1 MQKRRTWK
9 ARAVVKASL
18 LVFLIIAVLAPL
30 ICLLFSIG
38 SVDVGS
44 IVGSRQFLESLKN
57 SVLVTLTATAVSLV
71 LALVLAW
78 CIARSGLG
86 KKGALSQLLS
96 LPMLIPSI
104 SHGMGL
110 IVLFGANGV
119 LTNLLGLNTSIYGF
133 WGIVIGSVM
142 YSFPVAFLMLLDVF
156 QYEDYTVYESAQVLG
171 IPKIRQFLSITLPYL
186 RKPMISVMFATFTLI
201 FTDYGVPLM
210 VGGKFMTLPVYMY
223 NEVIGLM
230 NFGKGAVVGLFLL
243 MPAVVAFLFDL
254 FNKDSGNAS
263 FTVKSFEIKKSRK
276 RDCVCRVLVGV
287 AIVLVL
293 LPIVSFALLTFVEK
307 YPIDMS
313 LSLHNIT
320 QAMDMGTGK
329 YLVNSLIIAVLT
341 ATAGTAIAYLNAYF
355 AARSKGI
362 LARSLHLGSIATLA
376 VPGIVL
382 GLSYVMFFK
391 GSFLY
396 GTLAILILVNTIHF
410 FASPYLMA
418 YNAMHKLN
426 PNLEAVAKTIGI
438 PSWRLIKDVFIP
450 QTRDTMLEMF
460 SYFFVNSMITISAV
474 SFLST
479 VKNMPV
485 SMMITQFEGMML
497 LECSAYVSLL
507 ILVVNLL
514 MKGVIHGLKRHGA
527 ARRDGEEEN
536 GFEPKTI

>member
-18 LVFLIIAVLAPL
+18 LVFLILAVLAPL

-38 SVDVGS
+38 SVDVGG
-44 IVGSRQFLESLKN
+44 IVGSRQFLQSLKN

-78 CIARSGLG
+78 CIARSGLR
-86 KKGALSQLLS
+86 KKGFLSQLLS

-186 RKPMISVMFATFTLI
+186 RKPMISVLFATFTLI

-230 NFGKGAVVGLFLL
+230 NFGKGAVVALFLL
-243 MPAVVAFLFDL
+243 IPAVVAFLFDL

-263 FTVKSFEIKKSRK
+263 FTVKTFEIKKSRK
-276 RDCVCRVLVGV
+276 RDFVCRVLVGV

-341 ATAGTAIAYLNAYF
+341 AAAGTAIAYLNAYF
-355 AARSKGI
+355 AARGNGV
-362 LARSLHLGSIATLA
+362 LARSLHLGSITTLA

-426 PNLEAVAKTIGI
+426 SNLEAVAKTIGI

-479 VKNMPV
+479 VKTMPV
-485 SMMITQFEGMML
+485 SMMITQFEGQML
-497 LECSAYVSLL
+497 LECSAYISLL
-507 ILVVNLL
+507 ILTANLV
-514 MKGVIHGLKRHGA
+514 MKGIVHGMKRHRAKG
-527 ARRDGEEEN
+527 RNGEEEN
-536 GFEPKTI
+536 GFEPKAI

>member
-18 LVFLIIAVLAPL
+18 LVFLVLTVLVPL
-30 ICLLFSIG
+30 GSLLLSMG

-44 IVGSRQFLESLKN
+44 VIASKQFLESLRN
-57 SVLVTLTATAVSLV
+57 SVLVTLTATLLS
-71 LALVLAW
+71 LALALLLAW
-78 CIARSGLG
+78 CVARSGLR
-86 KKGALSQLLS
+86 KKGLFSSLLS

-171 IPKIRQFLSITLPYL
+171 IPKFRQFLSITLPYL
-186 RKPMISVMFATFTLI
+186 RKPLISVLFATFTLI

-210 VGGKFMTLPVYMY
+210 VGGKCMTLPVYMY

-230 NFGKGAVVGLFLL
+230 NFGKCAVVGLFLL
-243 MPAVVAFLFDL
+243 VPAVVAFLFDL
-254 FNKDSGNAS
+254 FNKDNGSAS
-263 FTVKSFEIKKSRK
+263 FTARAYEIKKSRK
-276 RDCVCRVLVGV
+276 RDAVCGLTVGLGV
-287 AIVLVL
+287 VLVL
-293 LPIVSFALLTFVEK
+293 LPIVAFGLLTFVEK
-307 YPIDMS
+307 YPIDLS

-320 QAMDMGTGK
+320 QAMDMGAGR
-329 YLVNSLIIAVLT
+329 YLANSLIIAALT
-341 ATAGTAIAYLNAYF
+341 AGIGTAVAYLMAYF
-355 AARSKGI
+355 AGRSRGV
-362 LARSLHLGSIATLA
+362 LSRSLHLGSITTLA

-382 GLSYVMFFK
+382 GLSYVLCFK
-391 GSFLY
+391 GSFFY
-396 GTLAILILVNTIHF
+396 GTLAILVLVNTIHF

-426 PNLEAVAKTIGI
+426 PNLEAVAQTVGI
-438 PSWRLIKDVFIP
+438 PTWRLVKDVFLP
-450 QTRDTMLEMF
+450 QTRDTILEMF

-479 VKNMPV
+479 VKTMPV
-485 SMMITQFEGMML
+485 SMMIPQFEGQML

-507 ILVVNLL
+507 ILAVNLV
-514 MKGVIHGLKRHGA
+514 MKGIVHGLKK
-527 ARRDGEEEN
+527 RRGIRRKGEEEN
-536 GFEPKTI
+536 GLEPQAI

>member
-263 FTVKSFEIKKSRK
+263 FTVRSFEIKKSRK
-276 RDCVCRVLVGV
+276 RDFVCRVLVGV

-341 ATAGTAIAYLNAYF
+341 ATAGTAIAYLNAYY
-355 AARSKGI
+355 AARSNGI

>member
-186 RKPMISVMFATFTLI
+186 RKPMISVLFATFTLI

-254 FNKDSGNAS
+254 FNKDSGSAS
-263 FTVKSFEIKKSRK
+263 FTVRSFEIKKSHK
-276 RDCVCRVLVGV
+276 RDFVCRVLVGV

-362 LARSLHLGSIATLA
+362 LARLA
-376 VPGIVL
+376 AL
-382 GLSYVMFFK
+382 GLYCDAGGAGHCAGFIV
-391 GSFLY
+391 
-396 GTLAILILVNTIHF
+396 
-410 FASPYLMA
+410 
-418 YNAMHKLN
+418 
-426 PNLEAVAKTIGI
+426 
-438 PSWRLIKDVFIP
+438 RDVF
-450 QTRDTMLEMF
+450 
-460 SYFFVNSMITISAV
+460 
-474 SFLST
+474 
-479 VKNMPV
+479 
-485 SMMITQFEGMML
+485 
-497 LECSAYVSLL
+497 
-507 ILVVNLL
+507 
-514 MKGVIHGLKRHGA
+514 
-527 ARRDGEEEN
+527 
-536 GFEPKTI
+536 

>member
-86 KKGALSQLLS
+86 KKGALSQLLA

-142 YSFPVAFLMLLDVF
+142 YSFPVAFLMLLDVY

-276 RDCVCRVLVGV
+276 RDFVCRVLVGV

-320 QAMDMGTGK
+320 QAMDMGRGNTW
-329 YLVNSLIIAVLT
+329 
-341 ATAGTAIAYLNAYF
+341 
-355 AARSKGI
+355 
-362 LARSLHLGSIATLA
+362 SI
-376 VPGIVL
+376 
-382 GLSYVMFFK
+382 
-391 GSFLY
+391 
-396 GTLAILILVNTIHF
+396 
-410 FASPYLMA
+410 
-418 YNAMHKLN
+418 
-426 PNLEAVAKTIGI
+426 
-438 PSWRLIKDVFIP
+438 R
-450 QTRDTMLEMF
+450 
-460 SYFFVNSMITISAV
+460 
-474 SFLST
+474 
-479 VKNMPV
+479 
-485 SMMITQFEGMML
+485 
-497 LECSAYVSLL
+497 
-507 ILVVNLL
+507 
-514 MKGVIHGLKRHGA
+514 
-527 ARRDGEEEN
+527 
-536 GFEPKTI
+536 

>member
-38 SVDVGS
+38 SVDVGG
-44 IVGSRQFLESLKN
+44 IVGSTQFLESLKN

-78 CIARSGLG
+78 CIARSGLR
-86 KKGALSQLLS
+86 KKGFLSQLLS

-186 RKPMISVMFATFTLI
+186 RKPMISVLFATFTLI

-230 NFGKGAVVGLFLL
+230 NFGKGAVVALFLL
-243 MPAVVAFLFDL
+243 IPAVVAFLFDL

-263 FTVKSFEIKKSRK
+263 FTVKTFEIKKSRK
-276 RDCVCRVLVGV
+276 RDFVCRVLVGV

-341 ATAGTAIAYLNAYF
+341 AAAGTAIAYLNAYF
-355 AARSKGI
+355 AARGNGV
-362 LARSLHLGSIATLA
+362 LARSLHLGSITTLA

-479 VKNMPV
+479 VKTMPV
-485 SMMITQFEGMML
+485 SMMITQFEGQML
-497 LECSAYVSLL
+497 LECSAYISLL
-507 ILVVNLL
+507 ILTANLV
-514 MKGVIHGLKRHGA
+514 MKGIVHGMKRHRA
-527 ARRDGEEEN
+527 AGRNGEEEN
-536 GFEPKTI
+536 GFEPKAI

>member
-38 SVDVGS
+38 SVDVGG

-78 CIARSGLG
+78 CIARSGLR
-86 KKGALSQLLS
+86 KKGFLSQLLS

-186 RKPMISVMFATFTLI
+186 RKPMISVLFATFTLI

-230 NFGKGAVVGLFLL
+230 NFGKGAVVALFLL
-243 MPAVVAFLFDL
+243 IPAVVAFLFDL

-263 FTVKSFEIKKSRK
+263 FTVKTFEIKKSRK
-276 RDCVCRVLVGV
+276 RDFVCRVLVGV

-341 ATAGTAIAYLNAYF
+341 AAAGTAIAYLNAYF
-355 AARSKGI
+355 AARGNGV
-362 LARSLHLGSIATLA
+362 LARSLHLGSITTLA

-426 PNLEAVAKTIGI
+426 SNLEAVAKTIGI

-479 VKNMPV
+479 VKTMPV
-485 SMMITQFEGMML
+485 SMMITQFEGQML
-497 LECSAYVSLL
+497 LECSAYISLL
-507 ILVVNLL
+507 ILTANLV
-514 MKGVIHGLKRHGA
+514 MKGIVHGMKRHRAKG
-527 ARRDGEEEN
+527 RNGEEEN
-536 GFEPKTI
+536 GFEPKAI

>member
-230 NFGKGAVVGLFLL
+230 NFGKGAVVALFLL
-243 MPAVVAFLFDL
+243 VPAVVAFLIC
-254 FNKDSGNAS
+254 S
-263 FTVKSFEIKKSRK
+263 TR
-276 RDCVCRVLVGV
+276 
-287 AIVLVL
+287 
-293 LPIVSFALLTFVEK
+293 
-307 YPIDMS
+307 
-313 LSLHNIT
+313 
-320 QAMDMGTGK
+320 
-329 YLVNSLIIAVLT
+329 T
-341 ATAGTAIAYLNAYF
+341 A
-355 AARSKGI
+355 
-362 LARSLHLGSIATLA
+362 ATL
-376 VPGIVL
+376 PL
-382 GLSYVMFFK
+382 QS
-391 GSFLY
+391 
-396 GTLAILILVNTIHF
+396 
-410 FASPYLMA
+410 
-418 YNAMHKLN
+418 
-426 PNLEAVAKTIGI
+426 EA
-438 PSWRLIKDVFIP
+438 
-450 QTRDTMLEMF
+450 
-460 SYFFVNSMITISAV
+460 
-474 SFLST
+474 
-479 VKNMPV
+479 
-485 SMMITQFEGMML
+485 
-497 LECSAYVSLL
+497 
-507 ILVVNLL
+507 
-514 MKGVIHGLKRHGA
+514 LK
-527 ARRDGEEEN
+527 
-536 GFEPKTI
+536 